1 MSNLSLDK
9 QLCFKLYSVNKTL
22 TKLYSPLLKKLQL
35 TYPQYLV
42 MLVLWENNESISIKK
57 LGETLDLDSGTL
69 SPLLKRMQTNDL
81 VSRNR
86 GETDERT
93 VLISLTK
100 KGQALKENAEHIPMT
115 LFSLTGLNKEEML
128 ALQETLTELLTTTQQ
143 HV

>member
-1 MSNLSLDK
+1 MSHLSLDK

-22 TKLYSPLLKKLQL
+22 TKLYSPLLKKLEL

-42 MLVLWENNESISIKK
+42 MLVLWENNKSIAIKT

-81 VSRNR
+81 VARNR
-86 GETDERT
+86 CDKDERT
-93 VLISLTK
+93 VLISLTA
-100 KGQALKENAEHIPMT
+100 KGLELKDKAEHIPMT

-128 ALQETLTELLTTTQQ
+128 ALQDTLSELLATTQQ
-143 HV
+143 HI